1 MTRDRSEGT
10 DPEWQTPWL
19 RGSRAI
25 DDEARQRR
33 EGWSLDGARQR
44 ARVIFRGQMSHG
56 PLDRDV
62 AQVPAGGDG
71 SMLDLKLVAVG
82 IATIEG
88 SATP

>member
-1 MTRDRSEGT
+1 
-10 DPEWQTPWL
+10 
-19 RGSRAI
+19 
-25 DDEARQRR
+25 
-33 EGWSLDGARQR
+33 
-44 ARVIFRGQMSHG
+44 MSHG

-62 AQVPAGGDG
+62 AQVPEGGDG